1 MPETSFPASLTG
13 ESFQAP
19 AIVEHYIHRPPYAAQ
34 IFNYIEEQAPAT
46 ERLLDLGCG
55 EGKVARPLAR
65 VFQEVVA
72 VDPSQNMIALG
83 QSLKGGDQQNIQ
95 WVAAAAEDAS
105 LTGQFDVV
113 TFASS
118 IHWMDP
124 EVLFGKLRDHLT
136 SDHILAIISGDTPH
150 DPPWKKGW
158 QQFLEKWVPIAT
170 GRPFGSHEWRN
181 SRAKHLKYLDV
192 IQSYEFRS
200 EPFRQSIDD
209 YIACQHSR
217 DTFAVPRLG
226 ERLAEFRK
234 DVRHLLEPYADRNN
248 VVEFRVK
255 TNLTVSTLRE
265 TWSG

>member
-1 MPETSFPASLTG
+1 MPETFFPASLTG
-13 ESFQAP
+13 ESFQASDV
-19 AIVEHYIHRPPYAAQ
+19 VEHYIHRPPYAAQ
-34 IFNYIEEQAPAT
+34 IFKSIVEHAPAT
-46 ERLLDLGCG
+46 DRLLDLGCG
-55 EGKVARPLAR
+55 EGKVARPLAS

-83 QSLKGGDQQNIQ
+83 QSLAGGDQPNIQ
-95 WVAAAAEDAS
+95 WIAATAEEAPLS
-105 LTGQFDVV
+105 GRFDVV

-136 SDHILAIISGDTPH
+136 KDHILAIISGDTPH
-150 DPPWKKGW
+150 DPPWEQGW
-158 QQFLEKWVPIAT
+158 QQLLENWVPIAT
-170 GRPFGSHEWRN
+170 GRPYGSQEWRN
-181 SRAKHLKYLDV
+181 SRDKHLTYLNE
-192 IQSYEFRS
+192 IQSYEFQS

-234 DVRHLLEPYADRNN
+234 DVKHLLEPSADRNG

-255 TNLTVSTLRE
+255 TNLTISTLRE
-265 TWSG
+265 R